1 MDSNFLNLFL
11 AEAAPATPPPPGW
24 TQLVPLVLMGVVM
37 VFLFT
42 SQSRKAKKQFAELMA
57 KLKTGDRVLTT
68 SGIFGVVVSIKDTSV
83 VLRSVDS
90 KLEVAKSAIANITEA
105 SAEKSEVKSE
115 S

>member
-1 MDSNFLNLFL
+1 MDSNSLNLFL
-11 AEAAPATPPPPGW
+11 AQGAPQGTPAGW
-24 TQLVPLVLMGVVM
+24 TQMVPLLLMGAVM

-57 KLKTGDRVLTT
+57 KLKTGDRVATT

-83 VLRSVDS
+83 ILRSVDT
-90 KLEVAKSAIANITEA
+90 KFEVAKASIANITEA
-105 SAEKSEVKSE
+105 SSEKADAKTE